1 VSSSASS
8 QPATQ
13 AGATNT
19 GKLQVPPK
27 ASPLTT
33 DTQTSKSVVVP
44 PQVVP
49 SKSADSNDKKGKD
62 EDEDH
67 DEDADED
74 PGNMGGD
81 GWEED
86 DDMEDLDLTENAS
99 EEEPATDDV
108 TLGSNKESAVE
119 TEKISAEVVGTAPV
133 VLASANADVP
143 SETVDEPP
151 VVSNDEA
158 KDTVLS
164 SSDEQPT
171 EELIDTDE
179 TTDQP
184 ELTTTSE
191 NGASETVL
199 EGESRLETAKDKLT
213 TSPTTADPSETTQT
227 GELLEDEVEVSAP
240 VIPAEEE
247 EEPVEPTKD
256 EANEDQAI
264 EQEPTT
270 ASHEKESIANG
281 LAEEN
286 AASAK
291 ALVAETTPSS
301 VPDQLENFS
310 RQMQRVEANYQEE
323 RKSMEQEHAQ
333 QIEEI
338 HASLNHDACEAA
350 RKDLEKRLLAQMEEK
365 DEQLHEIGRS
375 NEGYRL
381 KLDVLKREVEGTQQ
395 LLEARDSDM
404 GKANEDHGRYLKTLE
419 QKARESEGR
428 ATKSNEEVR
437 RLRAALESSTTDLG
451 ALKEEHGALKA
462 RVKLVAAELKDR
474 RVECRELGSE
484 VVEFREKNERLQDNL
499 DNMKY
504 QLTHQDKSRSEKD
517 EEMEQLR
524 AKIVDAATDLAEAKK
539 AVEAQEAQGEKALA
553 DYKKKAQASLSLAN
567 SRTAAAVQ
575 AKEEAEL
582 DSRAARTTADSA
594 MDRAVNA
601 ELTSKQA
608 LAEAKAHVKSMELEK
623 AEAVQNLE
631 HKKDKLMKVELEHAA
646 TQEKLQQSLSA
657 KEKVSNELK
666 EALAKLEEQQAKAVA
681 LQEKLLI
688 SEERVQSLV
697 GDVATL
703 RESLQRAEVAAA
715 STDKHDQKQVDSK
728 ASTSANETEE
738 VGRKSSDD
746 ETIRMLQQELHDA
759 NEAIEDLK
767 EGLKNA
773 VKSNGSPHQEGQLDQ
788 SEGSTDHVESNG
800 GNATPLF
807 YAMEK
812 QAELNIARNEINRLA
827 NLYGNVQSEKTE
839 AFEAMQ
845 DMKKRMEDA
854 EARLGRYEKLG
865 TKSNGGPSQESG
877 AGDTYSSGEAQQAG
891 GEEARSNSS
900 GVNIEYLKNVMLS
913 YLNAKTLAEKKALVP
928 VISAV
933 LCLTADESKNA
944 MKNVE
949 ESVSLGG
956 VGVSLFESFSGRLT
970 GK

>member
-19 GKLQVPPK
+19 GKLQVPPEV
-27 ASPLTT
+27 SPLTT
-33 DTQTSKSVVVP
+33 DTQTSKLVMVP
-44 PQVVP
+44 PSQVP
-49 SKSADSNDKKGKD
+49 SIPADNNDKNEK
-62 EDEDH
+62 DEDH
-67 DEDADED
+67 DDEDAEAD
-74 PGNMGGD
+74 PANMEGD
-81 GWEED
+81 GWQED

-99 EEEPATDDV
+99 EEDTATDDV
-108 TLGSNKESAVE
+108 TAVSNKEPVVE
-119 TEKISAEVVGTAPV
+119 TEKLSAEVVETAPV
-133 VLASANADVP
+133 VAATDADVP
-143 SETVDEPP
+143 SETVDESP
-151 VVSNDEA
+151 VVPNDEA
-158 KDTVLS
+158 KDTVRS
-164 SSDEQPT
+164 SSDDQLT
-171 EELIDTDE
+171 KELIDTDE
-179 TTDQP
+179 ATDQQEP
-184 ELTTTSE
+184 TTTSE
-191 NGASETVL
+191 NGASETL
-199 EGESRLETAKDKLT
+199 LTGESQLETAKEELT
-213 TSPTTADPSETTQT
+213 TSPTTEDPSETTQT
-227 GELLEDEVEVSAP
+227 GVLEDEAELSAP
-240 VIPAEEE
+240 AIPVEEE
-247 EEPVEPTKD
+247 EEPVESTKD

-264 EQEPTT
+264 EQAPAT
-270 ASHEKESIANG
+270 ASHEKEFIANG
-281 LAEEN
+281 LAEAN
-286 AASAK
+286 AASAE
-291 ALVAETTPSS
+291 APVAETTSSS

-323 RKSMEQEHAQ
+323 RKSMEQEHAR

-338 HASLNHDACEAA
+338 QASLNHDACEAA
-350 RKDLEKRLLAQMEEK
+350 RQDLEKHLLAQMEEK

-419 QKARESEGR
+419 QKVRESEGR

-437 RLRAALESSTTDLG
+437 RLRASLESSTTDLG

-524 AKIVDAATDLAEAKK
+524 AKLVDAATDLTEAKK
-539 AVEAQEAQGEKALA
+539 SVEGQEAKGEKALA

-582 DSRAARTTADSA
+582 DSRAARSTADSA

-631 HKKDKLMKVELEHAA
+631 HKKDELMKVELEHAA
-646 TQEKLQQSLSA
+646 TQEQLQQSLSA
-657 KEKVSNELK
+657 KEKVSDELK
-666 EALAKLEEQQAKAVA
+666 EALAKLEEQQARAVA
-681 LQEKLLI
+681 LQDKLLI
-688 SEERVQSLV
+688 LEERVQSLV

-715 STDKHDQKQVDSK
+715 STDKHDQKQVDAK
-728 ASTSANETEE
+728 TSTSLNETEE
-738 VGRKSSDD
+738 AGRQSSDD

-773 VKSNGSPHQEGQLDQ
+773 VQSNGSSHQEGQLDQ
-788 SEGSTDHVESNG
+788 SEGSTDHGESNG
-800 GNATPLF
+800 GNSTPLF

-944 MKNVE
+944 LKNVE
-949 ESVSLGG
+949 ESVSLGD
-956 VGVSLFESFSGRLT
+956 VGVSLFESFSGRLS

>member
-1 VSSSASS
+1 VPATPQAPDPERPVTSTTNVSSSTTS
-8 QPATQ
+8 QPA
-13 AGATNT
+13 APDGVT
-19 GKLQVPPK
+19 GKQQVPPE
-27 ASPLTT
+27 APPLAT
-33 DTQTSKSVVVP
+33 DTQTSKPVMITSPLVP
-44 PQVVP
+44 NR
-49 SKSADSNDKKGKD
+49 SADGNDKKGKD
-62 EDEDH
+62 EDLD
-67 DEDADED
+67 DEDAD
-74 PGNMGGD
+74 NMGGD

-99 EEEPATDDV
+99 EEEPATEDV
-108 TLGSNKESAVE
+108 TALNNKPAVE
-119 TEKISAEVVGTAPV
+119 TEKSSAEVVETAPIV
-133 VLASANADVP
+133 AVAADDDVP
-143 SETVDEPP
+143 SEKMNDTAD
-151 VVSNDEA
+151 DEA
-158 KDTVLS
+158 EDAVLNS
-164 SSDEQPT
+164 SSDDQPT
-171 EELIDTDE
+171 EEVIDTDE
-179 TTDQP
+179 TTDHQEP
-184 ELTTTSE
+184 SALSE
-191 NGASETVL
+191 NGTSEAVL
-199 EGESRLETAKDKLT
+199 EGESQLETGKD
-213 TSPTTADPSETTQT
+213 ETQT
-227 GELLEDEVEVSAP
+227 GEDEVEPLAP

-247 EEPVEPTKD
+247 EEPVESTND
-256 EANEDQAI
+256 EANKDQAI
-264 EQEPTT
+264 EQAPTT
-270 ASHEKESIANG
+270 ASPEKESIANG
-281 LAEEN
+281 LAEES

-291 ALVAETTPSS
+291 SPATETAPSNT
-301 VPDQLENFS
+301 PDQLENFS

-323 RKSMEQEHAQ
+323 RKSMEQEHAR

-338 HASLNHDACEAA
+338 QESFNHDACEAS

-365 DEQLHEIGRS
+365 DEQLHDIGRS

-419 QKARESEGR
+419 QKVGESEGR
-428 ATKSNEEVR
+428 AAKSNKEVQ
-437 RLRAALESSTTDLG
+437 RLRVVLESSTTDLG

-462 RVKLVAAELKDR
+462 RVKIVAAELKDR

-484 VVEFREKNERLQDNL
+484 VVDFREKNEQLQDNL

-524 AKIVDAATDLAEAKK
+524 AKLVDAATDLTEAKK
-539 AVEAQEAQGEKALA
+539 AVEVQEAKGEKALV

-582 DSRAARTTADSA
+582 DCRAARTTADSA

-608 LAEAKAHVKSMELEK
+608 LAEAKATVKSMELEK
-623 AEAVQNLE
+623 AEAVENLE
-631 HKKDKLMKVELEHAA
+631 HKKDELMKVEVEHAA
-646 TQEKLQQSLSA
+646 TQEQLQQSLSA
-657 KEKVSNELK
+657 KEKISDELQR
-666 EALAKLEEQQAKAVA
+666 ALAKLEEQQAKAVA

-688 SEERVQSLV
+688 SEERVKSLV

-703 RESLQRAEVAAA
+703 RESLQRAEVVAA
-715 STDKHDQKQVDSK
+715 SVDKHDQKHVDAK
-728 ASTSANETEE
+728 TSTSVNETEE
-738 VGRKSSDD
+738 AGRQSSDD
-746 ETIRMLQQELHDA
+746 ETIRMLQQELDDA

-773 VKSNGSPHQEGQLDQ
+773 VQSNGSPHQEGQLDQ
-788 SEGSTDHVESNG
+788 SERSADHVESNG
-800 GNATPLF
+800 GNSTPLF

-865 TKSNGGPSQESG
+865 TKSNGGPPQESEAG
-877 AGDTYSSGEAQQAG
+877 ATSVHSSGDAQHAG

-944 MKNVE
+944 LKNVE